1 MMRRRDL
8 IVGVVAAA
16 STPAAWTSMVWAQ
29 PAPGPMVQA
38 QPAEGMRRV
47 GILVFSAENDPVAET
62 RLAAFRDGLHKLG
75 WTEGVNLQIDT
86 RFGAADPVRLR
97 TYAQELVNLAPDVI
111 VTGAAPATRAVQQ
124 LTKTIPIVF
133 VEATNE
139 VGYGLTGSL
148 AHQEGNA
155 TGITNLYLAIGAR
168 WLELLREAAPHVSRV
183 ALLHSPEFDSRSYL
197 AAIETAAQ
205 AYHVKAVR
213 MPARGADEIEHAIGK
228 FAAEPNGALVVV
240 PPTPTFDNVALI
252 FRLATKHRL
261 PAIYPTRGFAEEGG
275 LMAFGPSSGELFH
288 DSASYVDR
296 ILRGANPAD
305 LMVGFPTKFDLVIN
319 LKAAK
324 AIGLTIPRSLLVRAA
339 EVIK

>member
-16 STPAAWTSMVWAQ
+16 STPAAWTPMVRAQ

-124 LTKTIPIVF
+124 L
-133 VEATNE
+133 
-139 VGYGLTGSL
+139 
-148 AHQEGNA
+148 
-155 TGITNLYLAIGAR
+155 AIGAR

-240 PPTPTFDNVALI
+240 PPTPTFDNVTLI
-252 FRLATKHRL
+252 FRLTTKHRL